1 MNPLDMGQGNSVS
14 TSNAQQSSADQ
25 GADVSGNR
33 ITFGS
38 NAAGMDTKTML
49 IGGAIL
55 LGAVYF
61 LGRR

>member
-33 ITFGS
+33 IVFGS
-38 NAAGMDTKTML
+38 NAAGFDTKTLL
-49 IGGAIL
+49 IGGAVL
-55 LGAVYF
+55 LGAF
-61 LGRR
+61 WFMGRK